1 MQFSFLP
8 YLSQRGLK
16 SLGSFVTF
24 CFFCKWKDRGR
35 EEKAIPDR
43 IQVAG
48 GKEVEREDRDEWKE
62 WGRKEKWEFKKVRG

>member
-16 SLGSFVTF
+16 SLGSLCNLLLFLQVE
-24 CFFCKWKDRGR
+24 R